1 MICRI
6 LRHSSPD
13 PRMNEAIEEAIL
25 LARHEGQ
32 PLDTVHIWQNGKAV
46 ILASNADARTS
57 VDETACK
64 SNEVAIVR
72 RAAPLGRTTYQ
83 DEGTLNLTYV
93 IDQKRFFPDTDSLT
107 EAYRRLTKPAVD
119 VISGLGASVEIPEY
133 AASLAVE
140 GRTIADAWI
149 RFYYDLMFLQLSI
162 NVQTDLNAQGRALKQ
177 GARFT
182 TLSREM
188 NRSMEIEDVQSA
200 LIQSIA
206 KQFGVAFQEENLSAL
221 EKKLAE
227 RLHEIKY
234 SKHDWNF
241 ESKAPLSIKD
251 VLIEVYVAYPP
262 TRSCR
267 EIIET
272 VQSAVRDLRDNVE
285 LRIWMRG
292 KGLDGH
298 GSPPGMPMSIALTE
312 AAKKAIVPA
321 VVVNGELA
329 FSRDI
334 PSAVDVERKILQ
346 ALERQ
351 V

>member
-1 MICRI
+1 MTCRI
-6 LRHSSPD
+6 LRHSNSD
-13 PRMNEAIEEAIL
+13 ARMNEAIEEAIL

-32 PLDTVHIWQNGKAV
+32 PLDTVHIWQNGKTV

-57 VDETACK
+57 VDEDACK

-72 RAAPLGRTTYQ
+72 RAASGRTTYQ

-107 EAYRRLTKPAVD
+107 EAYRRLWKPVVE
-119 VISGLGASVEIPEY
+119 VISGLGAGVEVPEY
-133 AASLAVE
+133 GERLVVE
-140 GRTIADAWI
+140 GRTIADAWV
-149 RFYYDLMFLQLSI
+149 RFYYNLMFLQLSI
-162 NVQTDLNAQGRALKQ
+162 NVQTDLNALGRALKQ

-182 TLSREM
+182 TLSREV
-188 NRSMEIEDVQSA
+188 NRTVEIEDVQSA

-206 KQFGVAFQEENLSAL
+206 KRFGVTFQEENPSPL

-227 RLHEIKY
+227 RLCEIKY
-234 SKHDWNF
+234 SRHDWNF
-241 ESKAPLSIKD
+241 EGKAPLSLKD

-272 VQSAVRDLRDNVE
+272 VQSAMSDLRDNVE

-298 GSPPGMPMSIALTE
+298 GSPPGVPMSFALRE
-312 AAKKAIVPA
+312 AAKKSIVPA
-321 VVVNGELA
+321 VVVNGQLA
-329 FSRDI
+329 FLRDV
-334 PSAVDVERKILQ
+334 PSAEDVENKILL
-346 ALERQ
+346 ALER
-351 V
+351 

>member
-6 LRHSSPD
+6 LRHASPD
-13 PRMNEAIEEAIL
+13 ASMNEAIEEAIL

-32 PLDTVHIWQNGKAV
+32 PLDTVHIWQNGKAA
-46 ILASNADARTS
+46 ILASNADVRTS
-57 VDETACK
+57 VDEAACK
-64 SNEVAIVR
+64 SNEIPIVR

-107 EAYRRLTKPAVD
+107 EAYSRLSKPAVE
-119 VISGLGASVEIPEY
+119 VMSSLGVAVEVPEY
-133 AASLAVE
+133 AASLVVE
-140 GRTIADAWI
+140 GRTIADAWV

-177 GARFT
+177 GTRFT
-182 TLSREM
+182 TLSREV
-188 NRSMEIEDVQSA
+188 NRTVEIEDVQSA

-206 KQFGVAFQEENLSAL
+206 KLFGVTFQEENPSPL

-234 SKHDWNF
+234 SSHDWNF
-241 ESKAPLSIKD
+241 EGKAPLSLKD

-272 VQSAVRDLRDNVE
+272 VQSAMGNLRDKVE

-292 KGLDGH
+292 KGLDGQ
-298 GSPPGMPMSIALTE
+298 GSPPGVPMSIALTE

-321 VVVNGELA
+321 VVVNGQLA
-329 FSRDI
+329 FLRDV
-334 PSAVDVERKILQ
+334 PSAEDVERKILQ
-346 ALERQ
+346 ALER
-351 V
+351 

>member
-13 PRMNEAIEEAIL
+13 VRRNEAIEEAIL

-32 PLDTVHIWQNGKAV
+32 PLDTAHIWQNGKAV
-46 ILASNADARTS
+46 ILASNADLRTS
-57 VDETACK
+57 VDEAACK

-107 EAYRRLTKPAVD
+107 EAYRRLSKPVVE
-119 VISGLGASVEIPEY
+119 VISGLGASVEVPEY
-133 AASLAVE
+133 AASLVVE
-140 GRTIADAWI
+140 GRTIADAWV
-149 RFYYDLMFLQLSI
+149 RFYYNLMFLQLSI
-162 NVQTDLNAQGRALKQ
+162 NVHTDLNAQGRALKQ
-177 GARFT
+177 GTRFT
-182 TLSREM
+182 TLSREV
-188 NRSMEIEDVQSA
+188 NRIVEIENVQSA

-206 KQFGVAFQEENLSAL
+206 KQFGVTFQEENSSPL
-221 EKKLAE
+221 ERKLAE
-227 RLHEIKY
+227 RLCEIKY
-234 SKHDWNF
+234 SRHDWNF
-241 ESKAPLSIKD
+241 EGKAPLSLKD

-272 VQSAVRDLRDNVE
+272 VQSAMRDLRDNVE

-298 GSPPGMPMSIALTE
+298 GPPPGVPMSIALTE
-312 AAKKAIVPA
+312 AAKQAIVPA
-321 VVVNGELA
+321 VVVDGELA
-329 FSRDI
+329 FSRDV
-334 PSAVDVERKILQ
+334 PSAEDVEGKILQ
-346 ALERQ
+346 ALER
-351 V
+351 

>member
-13 PRMNEAIEEAIL
+13 ASMNEAIEEAIL

-46 ILASNADARTS
+46 ILANNADARTS
-57 VDETACK
+57 VDEDACK
-64 SNEVAIVR
+64 SNGVAIVR
-72 RAAPLGRTTYQ
+72 RAAPVGRTTYH
-83 DEGTLNLTYV
+83 DDGTLNLTYV

-107 EAYRRLTKPAVD
+107 EAYRRLSKPAIEVM
-119 VISGLGASVEIPEY
+119 SGLGVAVEVPEY
-133 AASLAVE
+133 AVSLVVE
-140 GRTIADAWI
+140 GRTIADAWV

-162 NVQTDLNAQGRALKQ
+162 NVQTDLNALGRALKLETK
-177 GARFT
+177 FT
-182 TLSREM
+182 TLSREV
-188 NRSMEIEDVQSA
+188 NRAVEMEDVQRA

-206 KQFGVAFQEENLSAL
+206 RHFGVTFQEETPSPV

-234 SKHDWNF
+234 SRHDWNF
-241 ESKAPLSIKD
+241 EAKAPLSIKD

-267 EIIET
+267 QIIEN
-272 VQSAVRDLRDNVE
+272 VGSATRDLNDKVE
-285 LRIWMRG
+285 TRIWMRG

-298 GSPPGMPMSIALTE
+298 GLPAGVPMSIALTE
-312 AAKKAIVPA
+312 AAKQAVVPA

-329 FSRDI
+329 FSRDV
-334 PSAVDVERKILQ
+334 PSAEHVERTILQ
-346 ALERQ
+346 ALGR
-351 V
+351 

>member
-13 PRMNEAIEEAIL
+13 ARMNEAIEEAIL

-32 PLDTVHIWQNGKAV
+32 PLDTIHIWQNGKAA
-46 ILASNADARTS
+46 ILASNADARSS
-57 VDETACK
+57 VDEDACK

-72 RAAPLGRTTYQ
+72 RAASGRATYQ

-93 IDQKRFFPDTDSLT
+93 IDQKQFFPDTDSLT
-107 EAYRRLTKPAVD
+107 EAYRRLWRPAVD
-119 VISGLGASVEIPEY
+119 VMSSLGVVVEVPEY
-133 AASLAVE
+133 AAGLEVE
-140 GRTIADAWI
+140 GRKIADAWV
-149 RFYYDLMFLQLSI
+149 RFYYNLMFLQLSI
-162 NVQTDLNAQGRALKQ
+162 NVQTDLIALGRALKQ

-182 TLSREM
+182 TPSREL
-188 NRSMEIEDVQSA
+188 NRIVEIEDVQSA

-206 KQFGVAFQEENLSAL
+206 KWFGVTFQEEIPSPL

-234 SKHDWNF
+234 SRRDWNF
-241 ESKAPLSIKD
+241 EGKAPLSIKD

-267 EIIET
+267 QIIEN
-272 VQSAVRDLRDNVE
+272 VRSATRDLKDRVE
-285 LRIWMRG
+285 IRIWMRG

-298 GSPPGMPMSIALTE
+298 GLPPDVPMSTALIE
-312 AAKKAIVPA
+312 AAKKAIVPL
-321 VVVNGELA
+321 VILNGQLA
-329 FSRDI
+329 FLRDV
-334 PSAVDVERKILQ
+334 PSAEDVQDKILQ
-346 ALERQ
+346 ALER
-351 V
+351 

>member
-1 MICRI
+1 
-6 LRHSSPD
+6 
-13 PRMNEAIEEAIL
+13 MNEAIEEAIL

-57 VDETACK
+57 VDVDSCK

-107 EAYRRLTKPAVD
+107 EVYRRLWNPAVD
-119 VISGLGASVEIPEY
+119 VMSSLGVAVEVPEY
-133 AASLAVE
+133 AASLVVE
-140 GRTIADAWI
+140 GRAIADAWV
-149 RFYYDLMFLQLSI
+149 RFYYNLMFLQLSI
-162 NVQTDLNAQGRALKQ
+162 NVQTDLNALGRALKQ

-182 TLSREM
+182 TLSREV
-188 NRSMEIEDVQSA
+188 NRTVGIEDVQRA

-206 KQFGVAFQEENLSAL
+206 RHFGVTFQEETPSPV

-227 RLHEIKY
+227 RLREIKY
-234 SKHDWNF
+234 SRHDWNF
-241 ESKAPLSIKD
+241 EGKAPLSLKD

-272 VQSAVRDLRDNVE
+272 VQSAMSDLRDNVE

-298 GSPPGMPMSIALTE
+298 GSPPGVPMSIALTE
-312 AAKKAIVPA
+312 AAKKSIVPA

-329 FSRDI
+329 FSRDV
-334 PSAVDVERKILQ
+334 PSAEHVERKIMQ
-346 ALERQ
+346 ALGR
-351 V
+351 

>member
-6 LRHSSPD
+6 LRHSNSD
-13 PRMNEAIEEAIL
+13 ARMNEAIEEAIL
-25 LARHEGQ
+25 LAGHEGQ
-32 PLDTVHIWQNGKAV
+32 PLDTVHVWQNGKAV
-46 ILASNADARTS
+46 ILANSADARTS
-57 VDETACK
+57 IDEDACK
-64 SNEVAIVR
+64 SNEVATVR
-72 RAAPLGRTTYQ
+72 RAASGRTTYQ

-107 EAYRRLTKPAVD
+107 EAYRQLWKPAVE
-119 VISGLGASVEIPEY
+119 VISSLGAGVEVPEY
-133 AASLAVE
+133 GERLVVE
-140 GRTIADAWI
+140 GRTIADAWV
-149 RFYYDLMFLQLSI
+149 RFYYNLMFLQLSI
-162 NVQTDLNAQGRALKQ
+162 NVQTDLNALGRALKQ

-182 TLSREM
+182 TLSREV
-188 NRSMEIEDVQSA
+188 NRAVEIEDVQSA

-206 KQFGVAFQEENLSAL
+206 KRFGVTFQEGNPSPL

-234 SKHDWNF
+234 SRHDWNF
-241 ESKAPLSIKD
+241 EGKAPLSLKD

-272 VQSAVRDLRDNVE
+272 VQSAMSDLRDNVE

-298 GSPPGMPMSIALTE
+298 GSPPGVPMSFALME
-312 AAKKAIVPA
+312 AAKKSIVPA
-321 VVVNGELA
+321 VVVNGQLA
-329 FSRDI
+329 FSKDV
-334 PSAVDVERKILQ
+334 PSAEDVENKILL
-346 ALERQ
+346 ALER
-351 V
+351 

>member
-13 PRMNEAIEEAIL
+13 ARMNEAIEEATL

-32 PLDTVHIWQNGKAV
+32 PLDTVHIWQNGRAA
-46 ILASNADARTS
+46 ILARNADARTS
-57 VDETACK
+57 VDEAACK

-93 IDQKRFFPDTDSLT
+93 IDQKGFFPDTDSLT
-107 EAYRRLTKPAVD
+107 EVYRRLSKPAVE
-119 VISGLGASVEIPEY
+119 VISGLGASVELPEY
-133 AASLAVE
+133 AASLEVE
-140 GRTIADAWI
+140 GRTIADAGVT
-149 RFYYDLMFLQLSI
+149 FYYDLMFLQLSI
-162 NVQTDLNAQGRALKQ
+162 NVQTDLNALGRALKQ
-177 GARFT
+177 GTRLT
-182 TLSREM
+182 TLSREA
-188 NRSMEIEDVQSA
+188 NRTVEIEDVQRA
-200 LIQSIA
+200 LVQSIA
-206 KQFGVAFQEENLSAL
+206 KHFEVTFQEESLSPL
-221 EKKLAE
+221 EKKLAD

-234 SKHDWNF
+234 SRHDWNF
-241 ESKAPLSIKD
+241 EGKAPLSIKD

-272 VQSAVRDLRDNVE
+272 VQSAMSDLRDNVE

-298 GSPPGMPMSIALTE
+298 GSPAGVPMSIALTE
-312 AAKKAIVPA
+312 AAKKSIVPA
-321 VVVNGELA
+321 VVVNGGLA
-329 FSRDI
+329 FLRDV
-334 PSAVDVERKILQ
+334 PSAEDVERKILQ
-346 ALERQ
+346 ALER
-351 V
+351 

>member
-13 PRMNEAIEEAIL
+13 ARMNEAIEEAIL

-32 PLDTVHIWQNGKAV
+32 PLNTVHIWQNGKAV
-46 ILASNADARTS
+46 ILASNADVRTS
-57 VDETACK
+57 VDEAACK

-107 EAYRRLTKPAVD
+107 EAYRRLSKPAAEVM
-119 VISGLGASVEIPEY
+119 SSLGVAVEVPEY

-162 NVQTDLNAQGRALKQ
+162 NVQTDLNALGRALKQ

-188 NRSMEIEDVQSA
+188 NRTMEIEDVQSA

-206 KQFGVAFQEENLSAL
+206 KQFGVTFQEENLTAL

-241 ESKAPLSIKD
+241 EGKAPLSLKD

-262 TRSCR
+262 TKSCR
-267 EIIET
+267 EIIEA
-272 VQSAVRDLRDNVE
+272 VQSAMRDLRDNVE

-298 GSPPGMPMSIALTE
+298 GLPPGMPMSIALTE
-312 AAKKAIVPA
+312 AAKQATVPA

-329 FSRDI
+329 FTRDV
-334 PSAVDVERKILQ
+334 PSAEHVERKILQ
-346 ALERQ
+346 ALER
-351 V
+351 

>member
-13 PRMNEAIEEAIL
+13 ARMNEAIEEAIL
-25 LARHEGQ
+25 IARHEGQ

-46 ILASNADARTS
+46 ILANNADARTS
-57 VDETACK
+57 VDEAACK

-83 DEGTLNLTYV
+83 DEGTLTLTYV
-93 IDQKRFFPDTDSLT
+93 IDQKQFFPDTDSLT
-107 EAYRRLTKPAVD
+107 EAYRRLSKPAVE
-119 VISGLGASVEIPEY
+119 VISGLGPAVEVPEY
-133 AASLAVE
+133 AASLVVE
-140 GRTIADAWI
+140 GRTIADAWV
-149 RFYYDLMFLQLSI
+149 RFYYNLMSLQLSI
-162 NVQTDLNAQGRALKQ
+162 NVQTDLNALGRALKQ

-182 TLSREM
+182 TLSREV
-188 NRSMEIEDVQSA
+188 NRTVEIEDVQSA

-206 KQFGVAFQEENLSAL
+206 KRFGVTFQEENPSPL

-234 SKHDWNF
+234 SRHDWNF
-241 ESKAPLSIKD
+241 EGKVPLSLKD

-272 VQSAVRDLRDNVE
+272 VQSAMSDLRDNVE

-298 GSPPGMPMSIALTE
+298 GSPPGVPMSFALTE

-321 VVVNGELA
+321 VVVNGQLA
-329 FSRDI
+329 FIRDV
-334 PSAVDVERKILQ
+334 PSAEDVENKILQ
-346 ALERQ
+346 ALER
-351 V
+351 

>member
-6 LRHSSPD
+6 LRHSSRD
-13 PRMNEAIEEAIL
+13 ATMNEAIEEAIL

-32 PLDTVHIWQNGKAV
+32 PLDTVHVWLNGKAV
-46 ILASNADARTS
+46 ILASNADVRAS
-57 VDETACK
+57 VDEDACK
-64 SNEVAIVR
+64 SNKVAIVR
-72 RAAPLGRTTYQ
+72 RAALLGKTTYQ
-83 DEGTLNLTYV
+83 DEGTVNLTYV

-107 EAYRRLTKPAVD
+107 EAYRRLWRPVVD
-119 VISGLGASVEIPEY
+119 VMSSYCVAVEVPDYGEP
-133 AASLAVE
+133 LVVE
-140 GRTIADAWI
+140 GRTIGDAWV
-149 RFYYDLMFLQLSI
+149 RFYYNLMFLQLSI
-162 NVQTDLNAQGRALKQ
+162 NVQTDLSAQSSAMKQ
-177 GARFT
+177 GAEFT
-182 TLSREM
+182 TLSREV
-188 NRSMEIEDVQSA
+188 NKAVCIGCVQDA

-206 KQFGVAFQEENLSAL
+206 KRFGVTFQEETPSPV
-221 EKKLAE
+221 EKRLAE

-241 ESKAPLSIKD
+241 EGRAPLSIMD

-267 EIIET
+267 QIIET
-272 VQSAVRDLRDNVE
+272 VQSAMNELRDNVE

-298 GSPPGMPMSIALTE
+298 GSPAGVPMSIALME

-329 FSRDI
+329 FSRDV
-334 PSAVDVERKILQ
+334 PSAEDVERKILQ
-346 ALERQ
+346 ALER
-351 V
+351 

>member
-1 MICRI
+1 MTCRI
-6 LRHSSPD
+6 LRHSNSD
-13 PRMNEAIEEAIL
+13 ARMNEAIEEAIL

-57 VDETACK
+57 VDEAACK

-107 EAYRRLTKPAVD
+107 EVYRRLWNPAVD
-119 VISGLGASVEIPEY
+119 VMSSLGVAVEVPEY
-133 AASLAVE
+133 AASLVVE
-140 GRTIADAWI
+140 SRAIGDAWV
-149 RFYYDLMFLQLSI
+149 RFYYNLMFLQLSI
-162 NVQTDLNAQGRALKQ
+162 NVQTDLNALGRALKQ
-177 GARFT
+177 GTRFT
-182 TLSREM
+182 TLSREV
-188 NRSMEIEDVQSA
+188 NRTVEIEDVQSA
-200 LIQSIA
+200 LIQSIV
-206 KQFGVAFQEENLSAL
+206 KLFGVAFQEETPSPL

-234 SKHDWNF
+234 SRHDWNF
-241 ESKAPLSIKD
+241 EGKAPLSLKD

-272 VQSAVRDLRDNVE
+272 VQSAMGNLRDKVE

-298 GSPPGMPMSIALTE
+298 GSPPGVPMSIALTE

-321 VVVNGELA
+321 VVVNGQLA
-329 FSRDI
+329 FLRDV
-334 PSAVDVERKILQ
+334 PSAEDVERKILQ
-346 ALERQ
+346 ALER
-351 V
+351 